1 MKFAPI
7 FIAVLLFAV
16 QRIEAQQVLDQ
27 EQTQYYG
34 GLSARTL
41 PGYAVGQSFTAGLTG
56 TMTEIDMGF
65 FNNIAGNGRLIIF
78 TGAGPEG
85 TILETLPVT
94 VTSITGTGVSWNDWT
109 VDVPVVAGSQYTFM
123 FTPNAATIPDPY
135 GVCIG
140 SEDSY
145 AGGNL
150 YLQDSSGAVTKFF
163 QSVFR
168 TYVDV
173 NSSPSPTPAPLPGPA
188 PAGTSYLGLASTGSG
203 AGLISGEMRVHI
215 ARGNNFSATLN
226 FGGQLYPFAGKID
239 SYGIYLSYDPAS
251 KIGVYLSYTGSSS
264 LTGGVF
270 NGARTI
276 GYYGG
281 EIQKSGARHFWYDF
295 TIGPGELLRQG
306 WAPEGAGYG
315 FMYVSQDGKVLLDG
329 QLPDGSSFQAHSAI
343 TSGSSIP
350 IYLNK
355 GDGANSGIAGILVFN
370 DIPNVSDCAG
380 TIYWARPSSVD
391 YPVGFETATT
401 FTAAAYT
408 PAISG
413 LNGDTVHFAATG
425 ADLAGTTYSEDIPVH
440 VHDGLATGAAHGVK
454 LSIDSAGNTFHGVFQ
469 DPFFPAKREFN
480 GVLLP
485 KSRTGAG
492 LFKANGLTDTVTIR
506 Y

>member
-1 MKFAPI
+1 MATGPDAARVQSHMKFAPI

-173 NSSPSPTPAPLPGPA
+173 KFIAQSH
-188 PAGTSYLGLASTGSG
+188 TG
-203 AGLISGEMRVHI
+203 AV
-215 ARGNNFSATLN
+215 ARSR
-226 FGGQLYPFAGKID
+226 
-239 SYGIYLSYDPAS
+239 
-251 KIGVYLSYTGSSS
+251 
-264 LTGGVF
+264 
-270 NGARTI
+270 AR
-276 GYYGG
+276 
-281 EIQKSGARHFWYDF
+281 RH
-295 TIGPGELLRQG
+295 EL
-306 WAPEGAGYG
+306 
-315 FMYVSQDGKVLLDG
+315 
-329 QLPDGSSFQAHSAI
+329 
-343 TSGSSIP
+343 
-350 IYLNK
+350 
-355 GDGANSGIAGILVFN
+355 SGIGEHRLGGWIDFRR
-370 DIPNVSDCAG
+370 D
-380 TIYWARPSSVD
+380 AR
-391 YPVGFETATT
+391 
-401 FTAAAYT
+401 
-408 PAISG
+408 
-413 LNGDTVHFAATG
+413 
-425 ADLAGTTYSEDIPVH
+425 
-440 VHDGLATGAAHGVK
+440 AHR
-454 LSIDSAGNTFHGVFQ
+454 T
-469 DPFFPAKREFN
+469 RE
-480 GVLLP
+480 
-485 KSRTGAG
+485 
-492 LFKANGLTDTVTIR
+492 
-506 Y
+506 